1 MSPEMTFI
9 ISCLLLLFATS
20 LKREIPTE
28 TLSPVNYRY
37 IRPQIKGANIL
48 KIRSWEL
55 HWWLSKWW
63 SILQLRNIP
72 RPLEPVSPSLE
83 MDLLWA
89 DPVVGIQGFEP
100 NLRGASFGFGE
111 DVVIDVCK
119 RLDIDMIAR
128 AHQVQKIEF

>member
-48 KIRSWEL
+48 KIRS
-55 HWWLSKWW
+55 
-63 SILQLRNIP
+63 
-72 RPLEPVSPSLE
+72 
-83 MDLLWA
+83 
-89 DPVVGIQGFEP
+89 
-100 NLRGASFGFGE
+100 
-111 DVVIDVCK
+111 
-119 RLDIDMIAR
+119 
-128 AHQVQKIEF
+128 